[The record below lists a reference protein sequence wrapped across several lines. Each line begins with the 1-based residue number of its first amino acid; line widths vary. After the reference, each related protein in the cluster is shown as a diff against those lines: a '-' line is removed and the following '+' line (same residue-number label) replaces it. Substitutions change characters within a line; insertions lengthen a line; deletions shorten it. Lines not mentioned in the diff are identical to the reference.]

1 MPVIYTILY
10 LFFVEKRKTIK
21 RKRRA
26 KESPKMAVI
35 VDNLNIRKSS
45 HKKIIIAIN
54 LLIRFLKAKHKIST
68 AEKESSTEYLMCD
81 IKIEAS
87 LTVPDSFLVGR
98 ISKLTRYTQI
108 VLTKI
113 PIKKV
118 VIIVFHSLLEILVE
132 DPIIRG
138 SRRSGNFILSTLS
151 PIIVSLEIGS
161 QRSSIKKSPEKIM
174 GKYFW
179 SFIFFHFNWK
189 SCSKIQF
196 RVKPIKEIL
205 IGTLPK
211 LMLAARQEIKKTYT
225 FLCVVLFSN

>member
-1 MPVIYTILY
+1 
-10 LFFVEKRKTIK
+10 
-21 RKRRA
+21 
-26 KESPKMAVI
+26 MAVM
-35 VDNLNIRKSS
+35 VANLNIRKSN
-45 HKKIIIAIN
+45 HRKNTRAIT
-54 LLIRFLKAKHKIST
+54 LLIKFLKAKHRINT
-68 AEKESSTEYLMCD
+68 ADKDSSTEYLMCD

-87 LTVPDSFLVGR
+87 LIVPESFLVGR

-118 VIIVFHSLLEILVE
+118 VIIVFHSLLEKLVQ

-138 SRRSGNFILSTLS
+138 SRRSGNFILSTFI
-151 PIIVSLEIGS
+151 PTMVSLEIGS
-161 QRSSIKKSPEKIM
+161 QRSSIKKSPERIM

-179 SFIFFHFNWK
+179 SFIFFHFKWK
-189 SCSKIQF
+189 SNSKSQLS
-196 RVKPIKEIL
+196 VSPIKEIL

-225 FLCVVLFSN
+225 FLCVVAF